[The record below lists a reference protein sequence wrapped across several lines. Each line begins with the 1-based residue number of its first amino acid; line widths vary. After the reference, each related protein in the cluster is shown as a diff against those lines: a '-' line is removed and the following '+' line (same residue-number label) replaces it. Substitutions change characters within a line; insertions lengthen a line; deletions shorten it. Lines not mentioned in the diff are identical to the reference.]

1 MPVFQYTAF
10 TDSGSRVSGSLEADN
25 LDAAYRM
32 VADRGYIPEKVKQGG
47 KLSTAAGG
55 TGSLG
60 LKAML
65 SKVKPQD
72 LILFTKQFKTM
83 LNAGISVLGSLQV
96 LEAQTENPRLKAAVI
111 QMAQDITGGA
121 SMFKAF
127 HNQKGIFS
135 DLYCNMIRAGEV
147 SGTLIQV
154 LDRLIYIIEHENKVK
169 KDIQSALTYPIIV
182 VVALVGAFVVLIT
195 VVLPKFIDLFKK
207 QGVALPFPTRV
218 CMEIYEFI
226 SAHWV
231 LLVVGVI
238 GGIVGLIAYIRT
250 PHGRLVKDTILLHL
264 PILGP
269 VFTKAAMSRFG
280 SIFAILQSSG
290 VTVLDSVQ
298 ILSSTIGN
306 AAVSKEF
313 DGVREKLEQGKG
325 LAAPLRNA
333 KYFTPMLIT
342 MVAIGEES
350 GQLEEMLKEVSVHYD
365 YEVEYAVSKMSE
377 LLGPALVA
385 CLSGV
390 VGFFALAILLP
401 LVELMQNA
409 MKAMG

>member
-1 MPVFQYTAF
+1 MPVYQYTAF
-10 TDSGSRVSGSLEADN
+10 TDSGSRVSGALEADN

-32 VADRGYIPEKVKQGG
+32 VSDRGYIPEKVKQGG
-47 KLSTAAGG
+47 KLHGAAGAKAG
-55 TGSLG
+55 MNLQ
-60 LKAML
+60 AML
-65 SKVKPQD
+65 AKVKPQD

-83 LNAGISVLGSLQV
+83 LNAGISVLNSLQV
-96 LEAQTENPRLKAAVI
+96 LEAQTENPKLKVAIV

-121 SMFKAF
+121 SMYKAF

-135 DLYCNMIRAGEV
+135 DLYCNMIRAGEI
-147 SGTLIQV
+147 SGTLSQV
-154 LDRLIYIIEHENKVK
+154 LDRLIYIIEHEYKVK

-182 VVALVGAFVVLIT
+182 VIALVGAFILLIT
-195 VVLPKFIDLFKK
+195 MVLPKFIDLFQK
-207 QGVALPFPTRV
+207 QGIQLPFPTRV
-218 CMEIYEFI
+218 CMGIYEFI
-226 SAHWV
+226 MGNWML
-231 LLVVGVI
+231 LLVGVV
-238 GGIVGLIAYIRT
+238 GGIIAIIAYVRT
-250 PHGRLVKDTILLHL
+250 SQGRLVKDTILLHL

-280 SIFAILQSSG
+280 SIFGILQSSG

-325 LAAPLRNA
+325 LAAPLRSA

-350 GQLEEMLKEVSVHYD
+350 GQMEEMLKEVSVHYD

-377 LLGPALVA
+377 LLGPILVA
-385 CLSGV
+385 SLSGV
-390 VGFFALAILLP
+390 VGFFALAIMLP

-409 MKAMG
+409 MKSMG